1 MTLAIDQLYYS
12 QVSAT
17 RQHADQNG
25 DSDGAARDVMRSDE
39 VSGAADDGNGGVAAV
54 QVEVKR
60 EVIVNS
66 KTENVERVMLPEK
79 ERSCCSCSIV

>member
-1 MTLAIDQLYYS
+1 
-12 QVSAT
+12 
-17 RQHADQNG
+17 
-25 DSDGAARDVMRSDE
+25 MRSDE

>member
-1 MTLAIDQLYYS
+1 MYS

-17 RQHADQNG
+17 RQLPDQNG
-25 DSDGAARDVMRSDE
+25 DSDGAARDIIRSDE
-39 VSGAADDGNGGVAAV
+39 VSGAADDGGGGVAPV

-66 KTENVERVMLPEK
+66 KTENVERVILPEK

>member
-1 MTLAIDQLYYS
+1 MHWL

-17 RQHADQNG
+17 RQQADHNG
-25 DSDGAARDVMRSDE
+25 ESEETARSNIHNHE
-39 VSGAADDGNGGVAAV
+39 VSGAADDGDGGVAAV

-66 KTENVERVMLPEK
+66 KTENVERVVLPEK